1 MTKSKLEFLK
11 RLIMNDTD
19 FHIIH
24 QSLKATESAW
34 IFDNKKEQIPTVGD
48 LQHTARQLLDSVI
61 EKANVL
67 GPSAY
72 YLKSSGGFVVSYYGD
87 HFPAKELAGR
97 LTLTFNISNV
107 SLSYNEVAGEHQ
119 TSKKPSLESDVTELK
134 NDVKRMFTILEELKT
149 HLPQKTKS
157 IYSEMSD

>member
-1 MTKSKLEFLK
+1 MTKAKLQFLK
-11 RLIMNDTD
+11 RLIMSDTD
-19 FHIIH
+19 FQIIH

-34 IFDNKKEQIPTVGD
+34 IFDHKKDQVPTVGD

-61 EKANVL
+61 EKADVL

-72 YLKSSGGFVVSYYGD
+72 YIKGSGGFVVSYYGD

-107 SLSYNEVAGEHQ
+107 SLSYRDVAGEHHTEEQ
-119 TSKKPSLESDVTELK
+119 KTIEEDVLELK
-134 NDVKRMFTILEELKT
+134 DDIKQMYAILKELKRNQP
-149 HLPQKTKS
+149 HHIQSL
-157 IYSEMSD
+157 SD